1 MENYSGTLG
10 GGTFFLDRDML
21 LCYSGYMENLI
32 SLPRGGYIVDT
43 SIGYIQFGSPP
54 ETIKD
59 SMLLPKGV
67 PQYFVLPETFFNWI
81 KGISVAEVEF
91 PLYYNFFLKKRKTH
105 IICKPEQYKR
115 FPSVLREAVF
125 GPEALSI
132 TEDFDPSIPSEQ
144 IPQLEKELAY
154 FRGKLQLSDL
164 VEFLQLENNAITI
177 DGVQIHLNTH
187 GVYHVHDGKD
197 AATSVPSKIEY
208 VPTYDIGKRL
218 AEPFKP
224 PLFGITCLGPSNGF
238 DPTENSAGFILWL
251 NKRGIMID
259 PPVNTTEW
267 LIDSNV
273 SPKLTKSIILTH
285 CHADHDAGTLQK
297 ILEEKKVTVYST
309 KTVINSFIRKYSA
322 LTNVSPDYLTQLFN
336 FCELTIG
343 KPIFINGAKFTFQYS
358 LHSIPT
364 IGFTAELSG
373 KTFTYSSDH
382 NNEEKLHKKLR
393 NDGIINRERYNELRN
408 FNWDS
413 DLIYHE
419 SGIPPLHTPMEV
431 LTGLDPDIQKKTVVY
446 HIAKT
451 SFPEKTDLTLAQFG
465 IEHTQYIDINK
476 PKYEQFYHILGLLQY
491 LDFLEDIPISK
502 AQEFIT
508 IVEEKSYKKGEVI
521 IKKGTPGTY
530 FYIIKRGNVS
540 VPGQNLEQRKI
551 YGVNDSFGEVALL
564 TNKPRSVDIIAET
577 DVKLYTIERDKFLY
591 FIEGTELKN
600 ILHRLSQ
607 IRDEETWN
615 TLSSSPIL
623 RILTSSQKTLL
634 ESLLHKME
642 VPKAGTILRA
652 GDPIDKAYIIRK
664 GEIDVVNSTS
674 KIATLGRGDFIGAMV
689 KIHREEPA
697 DFTYAHKGPVSLYY
711 IKKEDVLYF
720 LTKNPGLI
728 MKLAYDFSTD

>member
-1 MENYSGTLG
+1 M
-10 GGTFFLDRDML
+10 
-21 LCYSGYMENLI
+21 CYSEYMESLI

-43 SIGYIQFGSPP
+43 DIGYIQFGSPP

-67 PQYFVLPETFFNWI
+67 PRYFVLPEVFFNWI

-91 PLYYNFFLKKRKTH
+91 PLYYNFFLKQRKTH
-105 IICKPEQYKR
+105 IICQPEQYDR
-115 FPSVLREAVF
+115 FPPVLREAVF
-125 GPEALSI
+125 GPEDLSI
-132 TEDFDPSIPSEQ
+132 EDEFDPAVTPEQ
-144 IPQLEKELAY
+144 IPRLTKELAY

-164 VEFLQLENNAITI
+164 VEFIQLKNNTVEI
-177 DGVQIHLNTH
+177 DGVGIRLLET
-187 GVYHVHDGKD
+187 GEYHVHH
-197 AATSVPSKIEY
+197 ANSEVTAVPSKIEY

-297 ILEEKKVTVYST
+297 ILEEEKVAVYST
-309 KTVINSFIRKYSA
+309 STVINSFIRKYSA
-322 LTNVSPDYLTQLFN
+322 LTDVSPDYLRQLFH
-336 FCELTIG
+336 FCEVKIG
-343 KPIFINGAKFTFQYS
+343 KPIFINGAKFIFSYS

-364 IGFTAELSG
+364 IGFTAELNE

-382 NNEEKLHKKLR
+382 NNDAELHKKLLET
-393 NDGIINRERYNELRN
+393 GVLSKGRYNELRN
-408 FNWDS
+408 FHWES
-413 DLIYHE
+413 DIIYHE
-419 SGIPPLHTPMEV
+419 SGIPPLHTPMNI
-431 LTGLDPDIQKKTVVY
+431 LTNLDPEIQKKTVVY

-451 SFPEKTDLTLAQFG
+451 SFPENSGLTLARFG
-465 IEHTQYIDINK
+465 IEHTQYIDVQR
-476 PKYEQFYHILGLLQY
+476 PEYERFYHVLGLLQY

-508 IVEEKSYKKGEVI
+508 IVEERSYKKGEII
-521 IKKGTPGTY
+521 IKKGTPGTH

-564 TNKPRSVDIIAET
+564 TNKPRSVDIVAET

-591 FIEGTELKN
+591 FIEGTELKT
-600 ILHRLSQ
+600 ILQRLSQ

-615 TLSSSPIL
+615 TISSSPIL

-634 ESLLHKME
+634 ESLLHTIEIEKPG
-642 VPKAGTILRA
+642 VILKAGQNIE
-652 GDPIDKAYIIRK
+652 KAYIIRK
-664 GEIDVVNSTS
+664 GEIDVFGGRK
-674 KIATLGRGDFIGAMV
+674 KIAALGRGDFIGAMV
-689 KIHREEPA
+689 KIHRKEPA
-697 DFTYAHKGPVSLYY
+697 DYTYKNMGPVSLYY

-728 MKLAYDFSTD
+728 MKLAYDFTT

>member
-1 MENYSGTLG
+1 M
-10 GGTFFLDRDML
+10 
-21 LCYSGYMENLI
+21 CYSEYMENLI

-43 SIGYIQFGSPP
+43 DIGYIQFGSPP

-67 PQYFVLPETFFNWI
+67 PRYFVLPEVFFNWI

-91 PLYYNFFLKKRKTH
+91 PLYYNFFLKQRKTH
-105 IICKPEQYKR
+105 IICQPEQYDR
-115 FPSVLREAVF
+115 FPPVLREAVF
-125 GPEALSI
+125 GPENLSI
-132 TEDFDPSIPSEQ
+132 EDEFDPGVTPEQ
-144 IPQLEKELAY
+144 IPRLAKELAY

-164 VEFLQLENNAITI
+164 VEFIQLKNNSVEI
-177 DGVQIHLNTH
+177 DGVKIQLQET
-187 GVYHVHDGKD
+187 GEYHVHHGNSKIT
-197 AATSVPSKIEY
+197 AVPSKIEY

-297 ILEEKKVTVYST
+297 ILEEEKVTVYST
-309 KTVINSFIRKYSA
+309 STVINSFIRKYSA
-322 LTNVSPDYLTQLFN
+322 LTDVSPDYLRQLFH
-336 FCELTIG
+336 FCEVKIG
-343 KPIFINGAKFTFQYS
+343 KPIFINGAKFFFYYS

-364 IGFTAELSG
+364 IGFTAELNG

-382 NNEEKLHKKLR
+382 NNDAELHKKLLET
-393 NDGIINRERYNELRN
+393 GVLSKERYDELRN
-408 FNWDS
+408 FHWES
-413 DLIYHE
+413 DIIYHE
-419 SGIPPLHTPMEV
+419 SGIPPLHTPMSV
-431 LTGLDPDIQKKTVVY
+431 LTGLDAEIQKKTVVY
-446 HIAKT
+446 HIAKN
-451 SFPEKTDLTLAQFG
+451 SFPENSELTLARFG
-465 IEHTQYIDINK
+465 IEHTQYIDVQQ
-476 PKYEQFYHILGLLQY
+476 PEYERFYHVLGLLQY

-508 IVEEKSYKKGEVI
+508 IVEERSYKKGEII
-521 IKKGTPGTY
+521 IKKGTPGTH

-564 TNKPRSVDIIAET
+564 TNKPRSVDIVAET

-591 FIEGTELKN
+591 FIEGTELKT
-600 ILHRLSQ
+600 ILQRLSQ

-615 TLSSSPIL
+615 TISSSPIL

-634 ESLLHKME
+634 ESLLHTIEIEK
-642 VPKAGTILRA
+642 PGAILKAGETIE
-652 GDPIDKAYIIRK
+652 KAYIIRK
-664 GEIDVVNSTS
+664 GEIDVFGGRKMV
-674 KIATLGRGDFIGAMV
+674 ATLGRGDFIGAMV
-689 KIHREEPA
+689 KIHRKEPA
-697 DFTYAHKGPVSLYY
+697 DYTYKNRGPVSLYY

-728 MKLAYDFSTD
+728 MKLAYDFTA

>member
-1 MENYSGTLG
+1 MEP
-10 GGTFFLDRDML
+10 
-21 LCYSGYMENLI
+21 LI

-43 SIGYIQFGSPP
+43 PIGYIQFGSPP

-67 PQYFVLPETFFNWI
+67 PQYFVLPEVFFNWI
-81 KGISVAEVEF
+81 KGISIAEVEF
-91 PLYYNFFLKKRKTH
+91 PLYYNFFLKKRKTY

-125 GPEALSI
+125 GPERLSI
-132 TEDFDPSIPSEQ
+132 GPEFDPSIPPGG
-144 IPQLEKELAY
+144 IPRLEKELAY

-164 VEFLQLENNAITI
+164 VEFIQLKNSTAEI
-177 DGVQIHLNTH
+177 DSVRIHLNDR
-187 GVYHVHDGKD
+187 GVYHVHHGENEV
-197 AATSVPSKIEY
+197 TSVPSKIDY

-218 AEPFKP
+218 VEPFKP

-251 NKRGIMID
+251 NMRGIMID

-297 ILEEKKVTVYST
+297 ILEEEKVTVYST

-322 LTNVSPDYLTQLFN
+322 LTNVSPDYLKQLFN
-336 FCELTIG
+336 FHEVKIG
-343 KPIFINGAKFTFQYS
+343 KPIYINGAQFIFRYS

-364 IGFTAELSG
+364 IGFTAKLNG

-382 NNEEKLHKKLR
+382 NNEEELHKKLLA
-393 NDGIINRERYNELRN
+393 DGILNRERFNELRN
-408 FNWDS
+408 FPWDS
-413 DLIYHE
+413 DVIYHE
-419 SGIPPLHTPMEV
+419 SGIAPLHTPMSV
-431 LTGLDPDIQKKTVVY
+431 LTGLDPEIQKKTVVY

-451 SFPEKTDLTLAQFG
+451 SFPEQTDLTLAQFG
-465 IEHTQYIDINK
+465 IEHTQYINVK
-476 PKYEQFYHILGLLQY
+476 RPEYERFYHILGLLQY

-502 AQEFIT
+502 AQDFIT
-508 IVEEKSYKKGEVI
+508 FVEEKSYKKGEVI
-521 IKKGTPGTY
+521 IKKGTPGTH

-564 TNKPRSVDIIAET
+564 TNKPRAVDIIAET
-577 DVKLYTIERDKFLY
+577 DVTLYTIEGDKFLY
-591 FIEGTELKN
+591 FIEGTELKK

-607 IRDEETWN
+607 VRDEETWN
-615 TLSSSPIL
+615 TISSSPIL

-634 ESLLHKME
+634 ESLLHKLE
-642 VPKAGTILRA
+642 IPEPRIILGAGENIE
-652 GDPIDKAYIIRK
+652 KAYIIRR
-664 GEIDVVNSTS
+664 GEIDVVNGKT
-674 KIATLGRGDFIGAMV
+674 KVATLGRGDFIGAMV

-697 DFTYAHKGPVSLYY
+697 DFTYKNNGPVSLYF

-728 MKLAYDFSTD
+728 MKLAYDFAAK

>member
-1 MENYSGTLG
+1 MES
-10 GGTFFLDRDML
+10 
-21 LCYSGYMENLI
+21 LI

-43 SIGYIQFGSPP
+43 PIGYIQFGSPP

-59 SMLLPKGV
+59 SMLMPKGV
-67 PQYFVLPETFFNWI
+67 PQYFVLPEVFFNWI

-91 PLYYNFFLKKRKTH
+91 PLYYNFFLKQRKTH
-105 IICKPEQYKR
+105 IICKPEQYEC
-115 FPSVLREAVF
+115 FPQVLTEAVF
-125 GPEALSI
+125 GPAKLSI
-132 TEDFDPSIPSEQ
+132 TDEFDPSISPDQ
-144 IPQLEKELAY
+144 IPQLKKELAY

-164 VEFLQLENNAITI
+164 VEFIFLKNNEVEI
-177 DGVQIHLNTH
+177 DGVRIHLNDN
-187 GVYHVHDGKD
+187 GVYHVHNGESEI
-197 AATSVPSKIEY
+197 AQVPSKIEY

-273 SPKLTKSIILTH
+273 SPKLTRNIILTH

-297 ILEEKKVTVYST
+297 ILEEEKVTVYST
-309 KTVINSFIRKYSA
+309 KTVISSFIRKYSA
-322 LTNVSPDYLTQLFN
+322 LTNVSPDYLKQLFN
-336 FCELTIG
+336 FCEIKIG
-343 KPIFINGAKFTFQYS
+343 KPIFINGAKFLFSYS

-364 IGFTAELSG
+364 IGFTAELNG

-382 NNEEKLHKKLR
+382 NNEAELHKKLLE
-393 NDGIINRERYNELRN
+393 DGILNRKRYEELRN
-408 FNWDS
+408 FHWES
-413 DLIYHE
+413 DVIYHE
-419 SGIPPLHTPMEV
+419 SGIPPLHTPMSV
-431 LTGLDPDIQKKTVVY
+431 LTGLDPEVQKKTVVY

-451 SFPEKTDLTLAQFG
+451 SFPKKTDLTLAKFG
-465 IEHTQYIDINK
+465 IEHTQYIDVER
-476 PKYEQFYHILGLLQY
+476 PEYEHFYHVLGLLQY

-508 IVEEKSYKKGEVI
+508 IVEERSYKKGDVI
-521 IKKGTPGTY
+521 IKKGTPGTH

-564 TNKPRSVDIIAET
+564 TNNPRTVDIIAET

-591 FIEGTELKN
+591 FIEGTELKK
-600 ILHRLSQ
+600 ILQRLSE

-615 TLSSSPIL
+615 TISSSPIL

-642 VPKAGTILRA
+642 INKPGTILKA
-652 GDPIDKAYIIRK
+652 GQEIEKAYIIRS
-664 GEIDVVNSTS
+664 GEVDVVNGR
-674 KIATLGRGDFIGAMV
+674 KQIAALGRGDFIGDML
-689 KIHREEPA
+689 KIHRKEPA
-697 DFTYAHKGPVSLYY
+697 DFTYKNKGPLSLYY

-728 MKLAYDFSTD
+728 MKLAYDFTAK